1 MTLNN
6 IFFNIL
12 NKSGLDVNL
21 AMNDGGVEPVKIV
34 DNVAV
39 PYEFTDNWCTY
50 YIKLVD
56 SYVNSDGMTTESR
69 NYYKI
74 IINVIGEN
82 ADYYSSILNLIMSSE
97 ETYQYL
103 SNNNIGITKPSSM
116 ATESNYLY
124 GEKWFKRRILSYN
137 FNSISS
143 ITDDINYIE
152 NIGKLNIK
160 EV

>member
-56 SYVNSDGMTTESR
+56 SYVNSDETTTKSR
-69 NYYKI
+69 NNYKI
-74 IINVIGEN
+74 IINVIGED

-97 ETYQYL
+97 TTYQYL
-103 SNNNIGITKPSSM
+103 SSNNIGITKPVSM